1 MRTDKLISTKLIVS
15 RFPKIRITLSHS
27 YIAYDKRGMMYVKV
41 KPHKLGCWVS
51 KILVKLFRCEIR
63 NV

>member
-15 RFPKIRITLSHS
+15 RFPKIKVTLSHS
-27 YIAYDKRGMMYVKV
+27 YIAHDKHDMMYLKT
-41 KPHKLGCWVS
+41 KPHKLSGWVS

-63 NV
+63 NI